1 MRIFIFQIGKPFLG
15 MTCHGVSKPFKFFS
29 SSLCCKNFSLSHTGE
44 NIFVAATNT
53 LEDFNINDKLFKCV
67 HDNGANIVKAN
78 QLSIL
83 DLDDDQSNPN
93 INETEKEENELLDVD
108 FNEILESNID
118 IDEEENVENPSE
130 TQSIDSVATEFFN
143 SLDFENS
150 KSNRCFDHTLQLVI
164 KDSKGECFG
173 VVKTMK
179 KIFCTASKSHIVH
192 SFVNFLQQKGI

>member
-1 MRIFIFQIGKPFLG
+1 MSSHQKGNPYLG

-53 LEDFNINDKLFKCV
+53 LEDFNIDDKLFKCV

-78 QLSIL
+78 QLSML
-83 DLDDDQSNPN
+83 DLDDNQSNSE
-93 INETEKEENELLDVD
+93 INETEKEENELIDID
-108 FNEILESNID
+108 FNEILEANID
-118 IDEEENVENPSE
+118 IDEEVNGVNSSQ
-130 TQSIDSVATEFFN
+130 TQSIDSVAAEFFT
-143 SLDFENS
+143 SLNNQNF

-192 SFVNFLQQKGI
+192 AFVKLLHEKGI